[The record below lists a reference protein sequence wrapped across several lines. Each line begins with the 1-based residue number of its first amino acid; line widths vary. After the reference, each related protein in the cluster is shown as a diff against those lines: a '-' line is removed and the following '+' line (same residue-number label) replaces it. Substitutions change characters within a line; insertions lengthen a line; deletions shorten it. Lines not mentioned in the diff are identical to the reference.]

1 MLLRQVVRKRGWN
14 ERQQHTRENLIP
26 LNELH
31 SFHESNSQ
39 KIHPPWISIID
50 FVLENRGE
58 LSNYACIFSF
68 FLPLSSLSLS
78 FYLSLEWTNT
88 CWTGWLCLV
97 GAFSHGE
104 RIVRTAR
111 RFSVWEQY
119 IGGKCIDREVS
130 KYSWLGYRDIG
141 TTYKCKWNWDYVL
154 GYV

>member
-26 LNELH
+26 LNELVPRIEFAENPSSLDQYH
-31 SFHESNSQ
+31 WFRARKSWWAFELCVYIFFFPPSF
-39 KIHPPWISIID
+39 
-50 FVLENRGE
+50 L
-58 LSNYACIFSF
+58 
-68 FLPLSSLSLS
+68 SLSLS